1 MPHST
6 FAVSPATERGFL
18 KGSHRARR
26 PLARLSGVHYAVIWL
41 SRKCLKNHKFDPE
54 ASQEAPVCAK
64 TLSQRIG
71 STQSRVFG

>member
-41 SRKCLKNHKFDPE
+41 SRKCLKNQLFHDIEEFLQP
-54 ASQEAPVCAK
+54 QFPVWFSLLKRRGTCE
-64 TLSQRIG
+64 
-71 STQSRVFG
+71 